1 MDGVGQGGMDGVGMD
16 GNAWDGMEKGRK
28 GGMEGFEARSLAAAK
43 KTAIVSAL
51 IEEGA
56 ETGAVMAWN
65 PLMFRSLR
73 SWDLNTS
80 FHL

>member
-1 MDGVGQGGMDGVGMD
+1 MGL
-16 GNAWDGMEKGRK
+16 EKRQIRDVGRK

-56 ETGAVMAWN
+56 ETGAVMA
-65 PLMFRSLR
+65 LMFRSLR

>member
-1 MDGVGQGGMDGVGMD
+1 LKRIGACVGL
-16 GNAWDGMEKGRK
+16 EKRQIRDVGRK

-56 ETGAVMAWN
+56 ETGAVVAWN